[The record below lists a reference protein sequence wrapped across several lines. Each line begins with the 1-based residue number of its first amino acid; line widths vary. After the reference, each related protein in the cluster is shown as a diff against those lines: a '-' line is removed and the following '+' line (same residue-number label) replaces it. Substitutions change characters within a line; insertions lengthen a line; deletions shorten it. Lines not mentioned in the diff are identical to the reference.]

1 MGPFNEVLVDDAI
14 IRHCVQYFYTPM
26 TPIYIKG
33 NSSMKKI
40 TWVMTSLKTHLAAF
54 KKFLPNKV
62 AITNIP
68 HIEII
73 LLLAMPLSFFI
84 WEYLTIGILLVILWL
99 YQPIE
104 YLEHLK
110 HKWNS
115 LLDVLFDVE
124 YKDGFI
130 TTEYFLSKIE
140 SGEWFRKMVCGVSDK
155 LQDFLVVDPKDAPG
169 ILLIGG
175 MGSGKSTTGKGIV
188 CTSLAT
194 SSKCA
199 VYIIVD
205 VSDKGAGDY
214 TTLFKYKDN
223 VATALYE
230 KQKLVPVFN
239 MAYEELVQRAKR
251 FKNMYNSANFLEY
264 EDHYRKMAAKY
275 KLIYEKIKTDP
286 KSLSQEEKEYLQFIA
301 NHDQLIMSAKFNRA
315 LMDISNGVIGSDT
328 VRDALYDKEFVGV
341 AQFNIIMEEF
351 HSIPSSKE
359 VEFMENHATEGTI
372 AYMLK
377 QLGRTGRSF
386 GFNLIPATQRCTYTE
401 VPNDIK
407 AGLTTTLCHRVNSP
421 NDAQTANLPH
431 AAEIKAYQRGR
442 AAYEDGFVQYPYF
455 SGASMERLVDKYYIP
470 NKGELFAYKM
480 ADYHKALS
488 GTGSDGMVLT
498 MPLKFIITNNQM
510 FTTKKI
516 VERILPIFGFQ
527 LIEEDLT
534 SLDINAVAMKNGH
547 KYGIMIINGGGGG
560 RGGFGRGPSS
570 KKMENFKTELTLI
583 NADRFLVFSFE
594 KGESSVR
601 ISDIP
606 GIVMDFED
614 LIKMADI
621 IDNQE
626 TTKVLGTFE
635 KLFSQIPLN
644 KDLDTVAPKEAA
656 ATGKKSAKSRYE
668 EDDDFMKKFGV

>member
-1 MGPFNEVLVDDAI
+1 MKNIAILATKVKTFLSNSFRISLDRNSVRNINNNEV
-14 IRHCVQYFYTPM
+14 Y
-26 TPIYIKG
+26 
-33 NSSMKKI
+33 
-40 TWVMTSLKTHLAAF
+40 
-54 KKFLPNKV
+54 
-62 AITNIP
+62 
-68 HIEII
+68 
-73 LLLAMPLSFFI
+73 LLALIPVTF
-84 WEYLTIGILLVILWL
+84 LLNPFAPVAVVGVILWL

-104 YLEHLK
+104 YVEHLN
-110 HKWNS
+110 HKWKS
-115 LLDVLFDVE
+115 LMDWIFDVDF
-124 YKDGFI
+124 KDGFI

-140 SGEWFRKMVCGVSDK
+140 SGEWYRKMVCGVSDK
-155 LQDFLVVDPKDAPG
+155 LQDFLVTDPKDAPG

-239 MAYEELVQRAKR
+239 MAYEELIQRAKR

-264 EDHYRKMAAKY
+264 EDHYRNMATRY
-275 KLIYEKIKTDP
+275 KALYEKIKSSP
-286 KSLSQEEKEYLQFIA
+286 QNLSEDEKEFLRFIA
-301 NHDQLIMSAKFNRA
+301 TNDQLIMDVKFNKA
-315 LMDISNGVIGSDT
+315 LLDIAAGKISEST
-328 VRDALYDKEFVGV
+328 VADALYTKEFVGV

-351 HSIPSSKE
+351 HSIPASKE
-359 VEFMENHATEGTI
+359 VEFMENHTVEGTI

-386 GFNLIPATQRCTYTE
+386 GFNLIPATQRCTYVE

-431 AAEIKAYQRGR
+431 AAEIKSYHRGR

-455 SGASMERLVDKYYIP
+455 SGASMERLVDRYYEP
-470 NKGELFAYKM
+470 NRGELFAYKM
-480 ADYHKALS
+480 EDYHKALS

-510 FTTKKI
+510 FTAKKI
-516 VERILPIFGFQ
+516 VERILPLFGFE
-527 LIEEDLT
+527 LVEEDLT
-534 SLDINAVAMKNGH
+534 SLDINAVCLKNGH
-547 KYGIMIINGGGGG
+547 RYGIMIIAGGGG
-560 RGGFGRGPSS
+560 RGLSRGPSS
-570 KKMENFKTELTLI
+570 KKVDNFKIELALI
-583 NADRFLVFSFE
+583 DADRYLVFSFE
-594 KGESSVR
+594 KGESNIR

-614 LIKMADI
+614 MVKMADI
-621 IDNQE
+621 IDNQQA
-626 TTKVLGTFE
+626 TKVLGTFD

-644 KDLDTVAPKEAA
+644 KDLESSPSAKDGGKKAPK
-656 ATGKKSAKSRYE
+656 TRYS
-668 EDDDFMKKFGV
+668 EDEDFMSRFKTS